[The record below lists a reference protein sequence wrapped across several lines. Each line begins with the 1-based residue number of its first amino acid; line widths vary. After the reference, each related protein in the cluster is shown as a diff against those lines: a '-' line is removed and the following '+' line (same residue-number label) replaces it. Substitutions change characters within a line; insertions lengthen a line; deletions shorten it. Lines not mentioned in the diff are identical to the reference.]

1 MSGLRIGGTPTARFS
16 ADLRSGENRSG
27 AHEIE
32 ASDMSLNA
40 ANALQ
45 GVMEPSLMFWHSWS
59 LIWLTPSVWR
69 LSYRQIQIRSSKKGN
84 LERSK
89 EIGMHAQNKMARPL
103 PLASLS
109 NGKELKVESG
119 IADVKPEI
127 RPEDLATLQTQLG
140 LFL

>member
-1 MSGLRIGGTPTARFS
+1 MDEPASLASTPFVVRTMSGLRVGGTPTARLS

-45 GVMEPSLMFWHSWS
+45 DVMEPLLMFWHYCS

-69 LSYRQIQIRSSKKGN
+69 
-84 LERSK
+84 
-89 EIGMHAQNKMARPL
+89 
-103 PLASLS
+103 
-109 NGKELKVESG
+109 
-119 IADVKPEI
+119 
-127 RPEDLATLQTQLG
+127 
-140 LFL
+140 